1 MKKEYITPSIEV
13 MNIETV
19 EMMAA
24 SVMSIY
30 NDEEVEATSQ
40 LGTGRRGEWG
50 NRWVD

>member
-24 SVMSIY
+24 SLAMY
-30 NDEEVEATSQ
+30 DEEVETTSQ

-50 NRWVD
+50 NRWAD

>member
-24 SVMSIY
+24 SLAMY
-30 NDEEVEATSQ
+30 DEEVETTSQ
-40 LGTGRRGEWG
+40 LGAGRRGEWG
-50 NRWVD
+50 NRWAD